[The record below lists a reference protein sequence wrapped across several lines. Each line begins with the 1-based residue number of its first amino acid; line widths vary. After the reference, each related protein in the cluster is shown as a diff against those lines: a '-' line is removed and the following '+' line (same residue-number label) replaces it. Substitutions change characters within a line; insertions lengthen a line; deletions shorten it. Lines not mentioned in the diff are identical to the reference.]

1 MSETLLVIIGVALLI
16 FLLSRGGMGAGCC
29 GGHSHHRSPKPEEN
43 GKNGEPAERKDT
55 QSCH

>member
-16 FLLSRGGMGAGCC
+16 FLLSRGRMGAGCC
-29 GGHSHHRSPKPEEN
+29 GGHTHHRSPKAEEN
-43 GKNGEPAERKDT
+43 GKNGESAEKKDD

>member
-1 MSETLLVIIGVALLI
+1 MSEALVVIIGIVLLI

-29 GGHSHHRSPKPEEN
+29 GGHSHHRSPKFEEN
-43 GKNGEPAERKDT
+43 GKNGEPAEKKDT

>member
-1 MSETLLVIIGVALLI
+1 MSETLFAIIGIALLI

-43 GKNGEPAERKDT
+43 GKNGESAEKKDD

>member
-1 MSETLLVIIGVALLI
+1 MSNTLFIIIGIALLI

-29 GGHSHHRSPKPEEN
+29 GGHSHHHSPKPGEN
-43 GKNGEPAERKDT
+43 EKNGELADKKDT

>member
-29 GGHSHHRSPKPEEN
+29 GGHTHHHSPKPEEN
-43 GKNGEPAERKDT
+43 GKNGEPAEKKDT
-55 QSCH
+55 RSCH